1 MLLSVLLVALIFGWS
16 TGDGRAQSDSPRA
29 DRQVTV
35 TLDGSGPYLA
45 AMGPLLTGAYDR
57 MMGELDGLSEQASPD
72 DVRNATF
79 RRRVLEMRLLMDFGA
94 YAYDPI
100 LLPTFRKAVDAAYEQ
115 TGDYQDVSVT
125 QSLLQ
130 FTVRPE
136 VTSQRQ
142 IKMNVVLASLRAPT
156 VRSAMRNFLAAP
168 SGGLQSLDPNDV
180 PRLWT
185 LAATTP
191 SPQVDTVGNVALLG
205 ARVLR
210 AVQGSDPFVAD
221 IFDRQQELKFHA
233 TRKDVRSALLLALMF
248 PETREATRVTSEPL
262 FSLVSQYGD
271 VNDAVVAYR
280 TAQTYGGPADAG
292 ASLLRTEFSK
302 SQSDQGTVVSSG
314 AFDGVASKLD
324 RVQQEHR
331 R

>member
-1 MLLSVLLVALIFGWS
+1 MLLVALVLGWS
-16 TGDGRAQSDSPRA
+16 AGDGRAQSGDSPRA

-45 AMGPLLTGAYDR
+45 SMGPLLTGAYDR
-57 MMGELDGLSEQASPD
+57 MMQDIDGASEQASPD
-72 DVRNATF
+72 DVKNATF
-79 RRRVLEMRLLMDFGA
+79 RRRILEMRLLMDFGA

-115 TGDYQDVSVT
+115 TGDYQDVAVT
-125 QSLLQ
+125 QTLLQ
-130 FTVRPE
+130 FSVRPE
-136 VTSQRQ
+136 VTSQRL

-156 VRSAMRNFLAAP
+156 VRSAMRSFLAAP
-168 SGGLQSLDPNDV
+168 SGSLQTLDQNDV
-180 PRLWT
+180 PRLW
-185 LAATTP
+185 AMSGTTP
-191 SPQVDTVGNVALLG
+191 STQLDTVGNVALLG

-221 IFDRQQELKFHA
+221 IFDRPQELKFHL
-233 TRKDVRSALLLALMF
+233 TRKDTRSAMLLALMF
-248 PETREATRVTSEPL
+248 PETRDATRVTSEPL
-262 FSLVSQYGD
+262 FSLISQYGD

-280 TAQTYGGPADAG
+280 TAQSYGGPVDAG
-292 ASLLRTEFSK
+292 ANLLRSEFLK
-302 SQSDQGTVVSSG
+302 SQADQGNVVNTG
-314 AFDGVASKLD
+314 AFDGVAGKLD